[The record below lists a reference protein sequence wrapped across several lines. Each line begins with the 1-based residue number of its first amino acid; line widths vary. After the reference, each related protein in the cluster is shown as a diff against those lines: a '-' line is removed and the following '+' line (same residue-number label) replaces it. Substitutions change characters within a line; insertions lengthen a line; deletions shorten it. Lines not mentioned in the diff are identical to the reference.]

1 MTVLPISFQLGIFYF
16 LSDLMRVR
24 TSTTMLN
31 RTGEGKHLCLVLDVS
46 GRVKLYFCL
55 FFIFTFLGLGNFFW
69 SYRVACRILVPQP
82 GIEPGLQQ

>member
-16 LSDLMRVR
+16 LSDLMRFR

-46 GRVKLYFCL
+46 GRVKLYFCFL
-55 FFIFTFLGLGNFFW
+55 FLCFWVWGIFFGHTVW
-69 SYRVACRILVPQP
+69 LV
-82 GIEPGLQQ
+82 GS